1 VPPAKAP
8 PPRIGEMDI
17 RSKRLENMLSV
28 LFLGKD
34 ASREDLFL
42 KKRKGDDEVKDKVEA
57 NFVPYVPAR

>member
-1 VPPAKAP
+1 
-8 PPRIGEMDI
+8 MDI